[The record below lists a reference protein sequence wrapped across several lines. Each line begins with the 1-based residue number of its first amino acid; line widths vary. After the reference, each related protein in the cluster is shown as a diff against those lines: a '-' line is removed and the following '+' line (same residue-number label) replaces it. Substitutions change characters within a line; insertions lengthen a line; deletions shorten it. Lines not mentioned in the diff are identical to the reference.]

1 MAHSSESLRGMYKCR
16 FCDKKFEQPQSL
28 ALHEKQHDYKFP
40 CRFCARRMKTE
51 REFLRHEAT
60 HAESSAPISSNKAR
74 GNQSPKTTSNSNV
87 PEFKKV
93 VKDGIKSPT
102 SRIPGRSDKS
112 SFKEGNSSCNDLRRQ
127 VLQSRPSFNENRR
140 PITPDRSQAS
150 PQRESTDQ
158 DRVAVQGSEKSSELQ
173 QKDID
178 DVFKKAALYDEV
190 FKRCEEME
198 KEIEALKTK
207 FDLSDSEDS
216 GDENKEIDERTIAV
230 KDPIK
235 NDDAYEISDSEVVH
249 SAVEEDE
256 MNWDSEDKTVPKE
269 WKVGKFKDGRRGKVF
284 KSPEGFIFQNR
295 VKALEFMMH
304 GNYPENLMSL
314 MRNNLNE
321 DGWLHDRSCPV
332 RWKTRKVEDKDGRVD
347 FEYLSPTFEVIPS
360 MQEMLEFMKENRH
373 DLRIIKKLEDKI
385 KLICFEKFKGNR
397 EVTETKRNEMKNKTE
412 EEILPPGWSKKMIG
426 QANVFVSPEGT
437 IMHTI
442 QQVLNAVESSKNEPT
457 EMDQNKEVVKPTV
470 GEKRKSEDLLV
481 SNKKG
486 RIESKKKNDLLSGDQ
501 IKILEEMHSKSLYP
515 NSENIKSICD
525 STNLV
530 ESEVKKWFV
539 RRAAEQSRS
548 VLKSRSR
555 NTVGQDS
562 PNHGR
567 SSPSPSTTSFDPH
580 APSLISQQHVT
591 ALNEIFRAKPNPT
604 SENFRQIADRFGMEK
619 QMIINWFRK
628 KRTEAQG
635 EARTDDDRGK
645 HQTHVKAAV
654 NTTADKNDIMTE
666 DQVTA
671 LQLVLARTKTP
682 SHSDYKSLVRATGLS
697 RLKIERWFNFHK

>member
-60 HAESSAPISSNKAR
+60 HAESSTPISGNKAR
-74 GNQSPKTTSNSNV
+74 GNQSPKTTSNV
-87 PEFKKV
+87 PEIKKV
-93 VKDGIKSPT
+93 SKDGTKSPKT
-102 SRIPGRSDKS
+102 SRAPGQNDKFSIKEENFS
-112 SFKEGNSSCNDLRRQ
+112 SNDLRRQ
-127 VLQSRPSFNENRR
+127 VLQTRPSSSENRR

-150 PQRESTDQ
+150 PHRETSNQ
-158 DRVAVQGSEKSSELQ
+158 ERVAVQASEKSSELQ
-173 QKDID
+173 KIDID

-198 KEIEALKTK
+198 KEIKALKTK
-207 FDLSDSEDS
+207 YDLSDSEDS
-216 GDENKEIDERTIAV
+216 DDENKEIEERRVAV
-230 KDPIK
+230 QDPTK
-235 NDDAYEISDSEVVH
+235 NDDAYEISDSEVIL
-249 SAVEEDE
+249 SAVEEDG
-256 MNWDSEDKTVPKE
+256 MNWDADDKTVPKE
-269 WKVGKFKDGRRGKVF
+269 WKVGKFKDGRRAKVF

-304 GNYPENLMSL
+304 GSYPENLMSL

-332 RWKTRKVEDKDGRVD
+332 RWKTRKLEGKEGGVD

-360 MQEMLEFMKENRH
+360 MQEMLEFMKENRY
-373 DLRIIKKLEDKI
+373 DLRSIKKLEDKM
-385 KLICFEKFKGNR
+385 KLIGFEKVKVNR
-397 EVTETKRNEMKNKTE
+397 ELTEIKRNEMKNKTGDD
-412 EEILPPGWSKKMIG
+412 ILPPGWSRKMIG
-426 QANVFVSPEGT
+426 QSNVFVSPGGT

-442 QQVLNAVESSKNEPT
+442 QQVLNAVESSNT
-457 EMDQNKEVVKPTV
+457 EQTVIEQNKEVEKPAV
-470 GEKRKSEDLLV
+470 AEKRKSEDLFV

-486 RIESKKKNDLLSGDQ
+486 RIESKKKGDMLSGDQ
-501 IKILEEMHSKSLYP
+501 IKTLEEMHSKSLYP
-515 NSENIKSICD
+515 NSENIKFICN

-539 RRAAEQSRS
+539 KRAAEQSRS

-555 NTVGQDS
+555 NTGGQGS
-562 PNHGR
+562 PHHGR
-567 SSPSPSTTSFDPH
+567 VSPSPSTDSFDPH
-580 APSLISQQHVT
+580 PPSLISQQHIT
-591 ALNEIFRAKPNPT
+591 ALTEIFRAKPNPT
-604 SENFRQIADRFGMEK
+604 AENFRQIADRLGIEK
-619 QMIINWFRK
+619 QLIINWFRK
-628 KRTEAQG
+628 KRTEP
-635 EARTDDDRGK
+635 EVRTCDDRGK
-645 HQTHVKAAV
+645 HQTQVKAAV